1 MIFCI
6 LFSKNIFYYFNILYF
21 IFIVYLMNKNMM
33 QTQDNLNN
41 EENIHVE
48 LARYRLEK
56 ILNLHQDFL
65 QQYKQQLE
73 LFFTI
78 LK

>member
-1 MIFCI
+1 
-6 LFSKNIFYYFNILYF
+6 
-21 IFIVYLMNKNMM
+21 MNKNMM

-41 EENIHVE
+41 EGNIHVE
-48 LARYRLEK
+48 LACYRLEK

-65 QQYKQQLE
+65 QQYKQQLD